1 MIDPKPTVFSRLALC
16 ESNQLDACAFLFLFK
31 LNFSTWNMED
41 KINVRIIAIIQLS
54 ELDAPTLQAE
64 YVWTLYWK
72 QPKPICCTLDHKQY
86 MSHW

>member
-1 MIDPKPTVFSRLALC
+1 MIDPKATVFSRLALC
-16 ESNQLDACAFLFLFK
+16 ESNQLDTCAFLFLSK

>member
-1 MIDPKPTVFSRLALC
+1 
-16 ESNQLDACAFLFLFK
+16 
-31 LNFSTWNMED
+31 MED

-72 QPKPICCTLDHKQY
+72 QPKPIYCTLDHKQY